1 MKGLL
6 KWMVGLAVLL
16 LVAGA
21 CLAADVAITLRG
33 RVVDEDGLPVGEAQV
48 KLELASGQ
56 VYLATTDDAGSFSVA
71 NLAAGEYAARIVKPG
86 FFILEGQKIT
96 LAADSGEFGF
106 TLNHSEE
113 LREKVNVTA
122 PANQVETTETTQK
135 TTLTDRE
142 IRDIPVPSSHDL
154 IQSLIA
160 LPQVLL
166 DNNRLLHIAGS
177 RTTQQQYLLNGF
189 EIGEPVDNALVA
201 RFSVDA
207 VRSAEV
213 QTGRFGAEYMHPG
226 SAVLSFDTPDGDDHW
241 RFSATDFFPGI
252 NVQHGVQLGNY
263 YPRVEISGPI
273 VPGELWFSQAF
284 SVQRTLSVMRGL
296 PSGADT
302 STVWAGDSLSRLL
315 WHISSRHSLVLS
327 FLYNDGDYFDLG
339 LDALNP
345 VSTTLTQHTHQVFGS
360 VKDQYWFYDTLV
372 EFGFAG
378 HDSHVDFQPQGDAPY
393 QQLVDG
399 SAGNYFQTTQQDG
412 RRYQAFFDVTR
423 AGLNWHGKH
432 TVSAGANVSSVR
444 LEQASTRGE
453 IDAYY
458 ADGTT
463 LSRVTTFTGPGAFG
477 VSNTLAGAF
486 AQDAWTINKHFL
498 AVAGVRTDWDRL
510 TQSAIA
516 EPRASLNWMPF
527 ATQGKPFADQGK
539 PSAEKTAKFSVG
551 WGLYDVP
558 LNLSV
563 IGQTDDQG
571 QVDTLYSSTGTAT
584 AGPATSRFVMGP
596 GGLRQPYF
604 DITSAG
610 WQQRFGANTIVS
622 VELLARN
629 EHRGLVF
636 ETATPGQIGS
646 EFLLESTRRDKY
658 RGVTLSARHSFH
670 GGAEAFGSYT
680 RSRANSDQVLDPA
693 LGALYFA
700 AQQSGPLLWDAP
712 NRFLGWA
719 NVPTPVWGILFSCLL
734 EYRTGYP
741 FSLVNQQQFLVGA
754 ANSQRFPDYAS
765 LNIGLE
771 KKFRFRGY
779 LFAVRGSVI
788 NLMGRANPNVVV
800 NNVDAPNFLAFTG
813 GQGRAFTGRL
823 RFIGKK

>member
-1 MKGLL
+1 MKLVRR
-6 KWMVGLAVLL
+6 WSTGLAALL
-16 LVAGA
+16 LAVVVCCAT
-21 CLAADVAITLRG
+21 DTPITLRG
-33 RVVDEDGLPVGEAQV
+33 RVVDEDGLPVSGAQV
-48 KLELASGQ
+48 KLELAGGPI
-56 VYLATTDDAGSFSVA
+56 LFATTDDAGAFSVA
-71 NLAAGEYAARIVKPG
+71 NLAAGEYTVHIAKPG
-86 FFILEGQKIT
+86 FFVLEGQKIT
-96 LAADSGEFGF
+96 LTAESGEFAF

-113 LREKVNVTA
+113 LLERVDVTA
-122 PANQVETTETTQK
+122 PANQVETSETTQK
-135 TTLTDRE
+135 TTLTSKE
-142 IRDIPVPSSHDL
+142 IRDVPVASSHDL
-154 IQSLIA
+154 TQSLIA

-166 DNNRLLHIAGS
+166 DNLGLLHIAGS

-189 EIGEPVDNALVA
+189 EIGDPVDNALVT

-241 RFSATDFFPGI
+241 RFNATDFIPGI
-252 NVQHGVQLGNY
+252 NVQQGIQLGNF
-263 YPRVEISGPI
+263 YPRVEFSGPI
-273 VPGELWFSQAF
+273 VPGTLWFSQAF
-284 SVQRTLSVMRGL
+284 SVQHTLSVMRGL
-296 PSGADT
+296 PAGQPDI
-302 STVWAGDSLSRLL
+302 STVWAGDSLTRLL

-327 FLYNDGDYFDLG
+327 FLYNDADDFDLG

-345 VSTTLTQHTHQVFGS
+345 VSTTVTQHTHQAFGS
-360 VKDQYWFYDTLV
+360 VKDQYWFHDTLV

-378 HDSHVDFQPQGDAPY
+378 HDSHDDFQPQGNAAY
-393 QQLVDG
+393 KLLVDG
-399 SAGNYFQTTQQDG
+399 SSGNYFQTTQQEG
-412 RRYQAFFDVTR
+412 RRYQGFFDVTR

-432 TVSAGANVSSVR
+432 TVSGGANLSSVR

-463 LSRVTTFTGPGAFG
+463 LSRVTTFTGPGNFG
-477 VSNTLAGAF
+477 VSNTVAGAF
-486 AQDAWTINKHFL
+486 AQDTWTIDKHFI
-498 AVAGVRTDWDRL
+498 ATAGVRTDWDRL
-510 TQSAIA
+510 THSAMA

-527 ATQGKPFADQGK
+527 A
-539 PSAEKTAKFSVG
+539 EKTAKFSIG
-551 WGLYDVP
+551 WGLYDIP

-563 IGQTDDQG
+563 IGQTEDQE
-571 QVDTLYSSTGTAT
+571 QVDTLYNSTGTAV
-584 AGPATSRFVMGP
+584 AGPATSQFVLPAGA
-596 GGLRQPYF
+596 LRQPYF
-604 DITSAG
+604 DITSVG

-636 ETATPGQIGS
+636 ETATPGLIGS
-646 EFLLESTRRDKY
+646 EFLLESARRDKY
-658 RGVTLSARHSFH
+658 RGATVSARHSFH
-670 GGAEAFGSYT
+670 GGAEVFGSYT
-680 RSRANSDQVLDPA
+680 QSRANSDQVLDPV

-700 AQQSGPLLWDAP
+700 AQQGGPLAWDAP

-719 NVPTPVWGILFSCLL
+719 SVPTPVWGILFTCLL
-734 EYRTGYP
+734 DFRTGYP

-765 LNIGLE
+765 VNIGLE

-788 NLMGRANPNVVV
+788 NLLDRQNADVVL
-800 NNVDAPNFLAFTG
+800 NNVDAPMTQFLTFNG

-823 RFIGKK
+823 RFLGKK

>member
-1 MKGLL
+1 VNGLL
-6 KWMVGLAVLL
+6 KWMLGCATLVLL
-16 LVAGA
+16 TGA
-21 CLAADVAITLRG
+21 CLAADALITLRG
-33 RVVDEDGLPVGEAQV
+33 RVVDENGLPVGEAQV
-48 KLELASGQ
+48 KLELAGGQ
-56 VYLATTDDAGSFSVA
+56 FFLATTDDAGAFSIA
-71 NLAAGEYAARIVKPG
+71 NLVAGEYRARIAKPG

-96 LAADSGEFGF
+96 LAADSGEFAF

-113 LREKVNVTA
+113 LLEKVDVTA

-135 TTLTDRE
+135 TTLTGTE
-142 IRDIPVPSSHDL
+142 IRDIPVASSHDL

-166 DNNRLLHIAGS
+166 DNNGLLHIAGS

-189 EIGEPVDNALVA
+189 EIGDPVDNALIA

-213 QTGRFGAEYMHPG
+213 LTGRFGAEYLHPG
-226 SAVLSFDTPDGDDHW
+226 SAVLSFNTPDGDDHW
-241 RFSATDFFPGI
+241 RFQATDFFPGI
-252 NVQHGVQLGNY
+252 NVQQGVQLGNW

-273 VPGELWFSQAF
+273 VPGTLWFSQAF
-284 SVQRTLSVMRGL
+284 SVQHTLSVMRGL
-296 PSGADT
+296 PAGQPDT

-315 WHISSRHSLVLS
+315 WHISSRHSLVFSL
-327 FLYNDGDYFDLG
+327 LYNDGDYFNLG

-345 VSTTLTQHTHQVFGS
+345 APTTLTEHTHQVFGS
-360 VKDQYWFYDTLV
+360 VKDQYWFHDTLV
-372 EFGFAG
+372 EIGFAG
-378 HDSHVDFQPQGDAPY
+378 HDSHDDFQPQGNEPFKQY
-393 QQLVDG
+393 VDG
-399 SAGNYFQTTQQDG
+399 SAGNYFQTTQQEG
-412 RRYQAFFDVTR
+412 RRYQGFFDVTR

-432 TVSAGANVSSVR
+432 TVSGGANVSSVR

-453 IDAYY
+453 IQAYY
-458 ADGTT
+458 SDNTT
-463 LSRVTTFTGPGAFG
+463 LSRVTMFTGPGNFG

-498 AVAGVRTDWDRL
+498 LAAGVRTDWDRL
-510 TQSAIA
+510 TKSALA

-527 ATQGKPFADQGK
+527 A
-539 PSAEKTAKFSVG
+539 EKTAKFSIG

-563 IGQTDDQG
+563 IGQTEDQA
-571 QVDTLYSSTGTAT
+571 QVDTLYDTTGTAT
-584 AGPATSRFVMGP
+584 SGPATSRFVMGP

-610 WQQRFGANTIVS
+610 WQQRFGASTIVS

-636 ETATPGQIGS
+636 ETATPQQIGS
-646 EFLLESTRRDKY
+646 AFLLESTRRDKY
-658 RGVTLSARHSFH
+658 RGATVSARHSFKN
-670 GGAEAFGSYT
+670 GAEAFGSYT
-680 RSRANSDQVLDPA
+680 RSRANSDQVLDPT

-700 AQQSGPLLWDAP
+700 AQQSGPLAWDAP

-719 NVPTPVWGILFSCLL
+719 SVPTPLWGILFTCLL
-734 EYRTGYP
+734 DYRTGYP
-741 FSLVNQQQFLVGA
+741 FSEVNQQQFLVGA

-765 LNIGLE
+765 VNIGLE

-788 NLMGRANPNVVV
+788 NLFDRQNADVVV
-800 NNVDAPNFLAFTG
+800 NNVDAPMNQFLTFGG

>member
-1 MKGLL
+1 VKGLL
-6 KWMVGLAVLL
+6 KWLVGLAALL
-16 LVAGA
+16 LVAWV
-21 CLAADVAITLRG
+21 CCAADTAITLRG
-33 RVVDEDGLPVGEAQV
+33 RVVDENGLPVGEAQV
-48 KLELASGQ
+48 KLELAGGQ
-56 VYLATTDDAGSFSVA
+56 FFLATTDDAGAFSIA
-71 NLAAGEYAARIVKPG
+71 NLAAGEYTAHIAKPG

-96 LAADSGEFGF
+96 LAADSGEFAF

-113 LREKVNVTA
+113 LREKVDVTA

-135 TTLTDRE
+135 TTLTGTE
-142 IRDIPVPSSHDL
+142 IRDIPVASSHDL

-166 DNNRLLHIAGS
+166 DNNGLLHIAGS

-189 EIGEPVDNALVA
+189 EIGEPVDNALIA

-213 QTGRFGAEYMHPG
+213 QTGRFGVEYMHPG

-241 RFSATDFFPGI
+241 RFNATDFFPGI
-252 NVQHGVQLGNY
+252 NVQQGIQLGNF

-273 VPGELWFSQAF
+273 APGGLWFSQAF
-284 SVQRTLSVMRGL
+284 SVQHTLSVMRGL
-296 PSGADT
+296 PAGQPDT

-315 WHISSRHSLVLS
+315 WHISSRHSLVFS
-327 FLYNDGDYFDLG
+327 ILYNDADYFDLG
-339 LDALNP
+339 LDALDP
-345 VSTTLTQHTHQVFGS
+345 ESTTLTQHTHQVFGS
-360 VKDQYWFYDTLV
+360 VKDQYWFHDTLV

-378 HDSHVDFQPQGDAPY
+378 HDSHDDFEPQGDAPY
-393 QQLVDG
+393 QQFVDG
-399 SAGNYFQTTQQDG
+399 SAGNYFQTTQQEG
-412 RRYQAFFDVTR
+412 RRWQGFFDVTR

-432 TVSAGANVSSVR
+432 TVSGGANVSSVR
-444 LEQASTRGE
+444 LDQASTRGE
-453 IDAYY
+453 IQAYY
-458 ADGTT
+458 SDNTT
-463 LSRVTTFTGPGAFG
+463 LSRVTTFTGPGSFG
-477 VSNTLAGAF
+477 VANTMAGAF
-486 AQDAWTINKHFL
+486 AQDAWSISKKFL
-498 AVAGVRTDWDRL
+498 VMAGLRTDWDRL
-510 TQSAIA
+510 TKSALA

-527 ATQGKPFADQGK
+527 A
-539 PSAEKTAKFSVG
+539 EKTAKFSIG

-563 IGQTDDQG
+563 IGQTEDQA
-571 QVDTLYSSTGTAT
+571 QVDTLYNSTGAAT
-584 AGPATSRFVMGP
+584 SGPETSRFVMGP

-610 WQQRFGANTIVS
+610 WQQRFGASTIVS
-622 VELLARN
+622 VELLAR
-629 EHRGLVF
+629 EEQRGLVF

-646 EFLLESTRRDKY
+646 AFLLESSRRDKY
-658 RGVTLSARHSFH
+658 RGATVSGRHSFKN
-670 GGAEAFGSYT
+670 GAEAFASYT
-680 RSRANSDQVLDPA
+680 RSRADSDQVLDPT
-693 LGALYFA
+693 LGAMYFA
-700 AQQSGPLLWDAP
+700 AQQGGPLSWDAP

-719 NVPTPVWGILFSCLL
+719 SVPTPIWGILFSCLL
-734 EYRTGYP
+734 DYRTGYP
-741 FSLVNQQQFLVGA
+741 FSEVNQQQFLVGA

-765 LNIGLE
+765 VNIGLE

-788 NLMGRANPNVVV
+788 NLFDRQNADVVI
-800 NNVDAPNFLAFTG
+800 NNVDAPMNQFLTFNG

>member
-1 MKGLL
+1 MAGL
-6 KWMVGLAVLL
+6 GAVL

-21 CLAADVAITLRG
+21 CLAADALITLRG
-33 RVVDEDGLPVGEAQV
+33 RVADENGLPVGGAQV
-48 KLELASGQ
+48 KLELAGGQ
-56 VYLATTDDAGSFSVA
+56 ISLATTDDAGAFSVA
-71 NLAAGEYAARIVKPG
+71 NLAAGEYTAHIVKPG

-96 LAADSGEFGF
+96 LAADSGEFAF

-113 LREKVNVTA
+113 LREKVDVTA

-135 TTLTDRE
+135 TTLTAGE
-142 IRDIPVPSSHDL
+142 IRDIPVASSHDL
-154 IQSLIA
+154 LQSLIA

-166 DNNRLLHIAGS
+166 DNNGLLHIAGS

-241 RFSATDFFPGI
+241 RFNATDFFPGI
-252 NVQHGVQLGNY
+252 NVQQGLQLGNW
-263 YPRVEISGPI
+263 YPRVEFSGPI
-273 VPGELWFSQAF
+273 VPGELWFSQSF
-284 SVQRTLSVMRGL
+284 SVQHTLAVMRGL
-296 PSGADT
+296 PAGQPDI

-315 WHISSRHSLVLS
+315 WHISSRHSLVFS
-327 FLYNDGDYFDLG
+327 VLYNDADYFDLG
-339 LDALNP
+339 LDALNLE
-345 VSTTLTQHTHQVFGS
+345 STTLTEHTHQVFGS
-360 VKDQYWFYDTLV
+360 VKDQYWFHDTLV

-378 HDSHVDFQPQGDAPY
+378 HDSHVDFQPQGDAAY
-393 QQLVDG
+393 KQLVDG
-399 SAGNYFQTTQQDG
+399 SAGNYFQTTQQEG
-412 RRYQAFFDVTR
+412 KRYQGFFDVTR
-423 AGLNWHGKH
+423 AGLKWHGKH
-432 TVSAGANVSSVR
+432 TVSGGANVSSVR
-444 LEQASTRGE
+444 LDQASTRNE

-458 ADGTT
+458 SDGTT
-463 LSRVTTFTGPGAFG
+463 LSRVTTFTGPAAFG
-477 VSNTLAGAF
+477 VANTMAGAF
-486 AQDAWTINKHFL
+486 AQDAWTIDKHFL

-510 TQSAIA
+510 TKSAIA
-516 EPRASLNWMPF
+516 EPRAALNWMPF
-527 ATQGKPFADQGK
+527 
-539 PSAEKTAKFSVG
+539 AEKTAKFSVG

-563 IGQTDDQG
+563 IGQTEDQG
-571 QVDTLYSSTGTAT
+571 QVDTLYDSTGAMVG
-584 AGPATSRFVMGP
+584 GPATSRFVMGT

-610 WQQRFGANTIVS
+610 WQERFGANTIVS
-622 VELLARN
+622 VELLARE

-646 EFLLESTRRDKY
+646 EFFLESSRRDKY
-658 RGVTLSARHSFH
+658 RGATVSARHSFRKS
-670 GGAEAFGSYT
+670 AEVFGSYT
-680 RSRANSDQVLDPA
+680 RSRANSDQVLDPT

-700 AQQSGPLLWDAP
+700 AQQGGPLAWDAP

-719 NVPTPVWGILFSCLL
+719 SVPTPVWGILFSCLL
-734 EYRTGYP
+734 DYRTGYP
-741 FSLVNQQQFLVGA
+741 FSEVNQQQFLVGA

-765 LNIGLE
+765 VNIGLE

-788 NLMGRANPNVVV
+788 NLFDRQNADVVV
-800 NNVDAPNFLAFTG
+800 NNVDAPNLNTFYG

-823 RFIGKK
+823 RFLGKK